1 MATKKNTSN
10 RRKNILVQPEIQ
22 KRIILGFTLV
32 PMLCLGV
39 SSILVAA
46 FSSFLAEEAVRAD
59 VELTWL
65 TPLFLSIVGFV
76 LVSSGVTL
84 FQALKHSHKIAGPT
98 CRIINSLR
106 EISAGNR
113 KLRIQ
118 LRKDDYLTEI
128 VDEINL
134 MLDSLEEELHLKENA
149 LRASKSTDESFEIEV

>member
-1 MATKKNTSN
+1 MANQQN
-10 RRKNILVQPEIQ
+10 RRRNILVQPEIQ

-32 PMLCLGV
+32 PMLALGC

-46 FSSFLAEEAVRAD
+46 FCTFLAEEALLAD

-65 TPLFLSIVGFV
+65 TPLFLSIVGYV
-76 LVSSGVTL
+76 LISSGVTL

-106 EISAGNR
+106 EISAGNYD
-113 KLRIQ
+113 LRIK

-134 MLDSLEEELHLKENA
+134 MLDSVQKDMTLKQGALEAAKTKEEEG
-149 LRASKSTDESFEIEV
+149 FEIEA